1 MVLTLD
7 DAGSPATTTA
17 AHDTAPTAA
26 TLARTL
32 RRLGFFPSLAT
43 PAFRA
48 SADVPRGADRPAG
61 RVDAVAPDWRPL

>member
-7 DAGSPATTTA
+7 DAGSPAESA
-17 AHDTAPTAA
+17 ADHKASPTGE

-43 PAFRA
+43 PAFRSPA
-48 SADVPRGADRPAG
+48 ARWPGGGADP
-61 RVDAVAPDWRPL
+61 VAPDWRPL

>member
-7 DAGSPATTTA
+7 DAGSPAADA
-17 AHDTAPTAA
+17 AARDTVPTDA

-43 PAFRA
+43 PAYRSPA
-48 SADVPRGADRPAG
+48 AQRPG
-61 RVDAVAPDWRPL
+61 DGTDPVAPDWRPL